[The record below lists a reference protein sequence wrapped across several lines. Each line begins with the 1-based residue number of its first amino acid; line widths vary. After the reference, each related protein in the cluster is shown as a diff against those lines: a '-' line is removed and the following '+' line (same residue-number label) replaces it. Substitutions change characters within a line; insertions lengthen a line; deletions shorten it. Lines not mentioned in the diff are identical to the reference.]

1 MKSSKKKK
9 ALKIFGVI
17 ILLLVIIVVS
27 FVNKIFN
34 RVTNSPVI
42 SSSNRNEKWII
53 DIEFLK
59 YELPNKHKNLFF
71 HKTKEEFNEEI
82 DNLLVN
88 IPHYTDEEIKG
99 ELLKIITSIN
109 DSHTRVRFDD
119 SKLYPLIFF
128 EFEDGIYLTD
138 GSLEYKEYWGNKLI
152 AVNGY
157 ELEEA
162 REMITPYIAKDNQAI
177 FKNQFSKALRGFDL
191 LMFSGITDN
200 EEITYTFTEGEITV
214 KPSSYEEINKTQY
227 ISESDLIND
236 FPISKQNAY
245 DEYWFEYLEDE
256 NVVYVKYNSCRNMD
270 GNPFKEFTKDVFEV
284 VDKNNPDKLIVD
296 LRDNGGGNSLVFNS
310 FIKAIKERDDI
321 NKEGKIYA
329 IIGRKTFS
337 SAILNAMDLRNDTN
351 AILVGEAT
359 GGQPNHFGEVKEI
372 HLSNI
377 NINVSYSSKYFRT
390 TDEDVDSIYPDK
402 EVPLKSSSFFEGN
415 DDFLEFII
423 D

>member
-1 MKSSKKKK
+1 M
-9 ALKIFGVI
+9 L
-17 ILLLVIIVVS
+17 
-27 FVNKIFN
+27 
-34 RVTNSPVI
+34 
-42 SSSNRNEKWII
+42 
-53 DIEFLK
+53 
-59 YELPNKHKNLFF
+59 
-71 HKTKEEFNEEI
+71 
-82 DNLLVN
+82 
-88 IPHYTDEEIKG
+88 
-99 ELLKIITSIN
+99 
-109 DSHTRVRFDD
+109 
-119 SKLYPLIFF
+119 
-128 EFEDGIYLTD
+128 
-138 GSLEYKEYWGNKLI
+138 
-152 AVNGY
+152 
-157 ELEEA
+157 
-162 REMITPYIAKDNQAI
+162 TPYIAKDNKAI
-177 FKNQFSKALRGFDL
+177 FKNQFSKALGSFDL
-191 LMFSGITDN
+191 LTFSGVVDS
-200 EEITYTFTEGEITV
+200 EEITYTFTGGEVTV
-214 KPSSYEEINKTQY
+214 KASSYEEITNTQF
-227 ISESDLIND
+227 ISESNTIND
-236 FPISKQNAY
+236 FPISKQKAY

-256 NVVYVKYNSCRNMD
+256 NVVYVKYNSCSNME
-270 GNPFKEFTKDVFEV
+270 GYPFKEFTKDVFEV

-310 FIKAIKERDDI
+310 FVKAIKEREDI

-402 EVPLKSSSFFEGN
+402 EVVIKSSSFFGGN